1 MSAQDQLTQKYQRA
15 FQEMDRQQVHVSE
28 TRMDGS
34 KLYVLASAP
43 SEDAKN
49 KVWDIIKQIDPSYPD
64 LTMEI
69 RVGHQGTSDLAH
81 GLAAAFRSHETPPFS
96 QMVSQLFGQSNSQQK
111 AGLLN
116 HLFSVTPSSLASE
129 VLGKVRGGG
138 GNQPVTPEQAEKVSP
153 QDVQKLAE
161 HAQQHDS
168 SIIDKVSQFY
178 SQHPGLVKTL
188 GVGAL
193 AETVSKA
200 IGGLRGRSGRP

>member
-15 FQEMDRQQVHVSE
+15 FQEMDRQQVHVGE
-28 TRMDGS
+28 TRMEGS

-43 SEDAKN
+43 SDDAKN
-49 KVWDIIKQIDPSYPD
+49 NVWNVIKQIDPGYSD
-64 LTMEI
+64 LTMDI
-69 RVGHQGTSDLAH
+69 RVGQEGTSDLAH
-81 GLAAAFRSHETPPFS
+81 GLATAFRSDRTPPFS
-96 QMVSQLFGQSNSQQK
+96 QMMSHLFGQSNSQQK

-116 HLFSVTPSSLASE
+116 HLFSVTPSSLASD

-153 QDVQKLAE
+153 QDAE

-168 SIIDKVSQFY
+168 SLVDKVSQFY
-178 SQHPGLVKTL
+178 SEHPGLVKTL

-200 IGGLRGRSGRP
+200 IGGLRGRSGRA